1 MRARSNPWLAL
12 IAIMT
17 GGAIAVLSTT
27 AGCGSKADEGTVT
40 PPDTGNLGLVDAKD
54 SSAQPD
60 TKPAPMDTEIQYDV
74 PGSLFDANI
83 PDMTFEGGKTLSGCY
98 DCTTDQCKAEVA
110 KCDAEPRCRG
120 LVLCILTKCGGNVSD
135 FGCALG
141 CGSEYG
147 VSSLSDPVATN
158 GLAVGQ
164 CVQNKCKDACP
175 IPTDGGAPTDARTDA
190 PTDATTDATT
200 DGSETSAFMIFPNGA
215 NKPAQSM
222 DPELALKLTELAQ
235 TLGTLPAEA
244 RANLLDTFSAH

>member
-40 PPDTGNLGLVDAKD
+40 PADTGSPGLVDAKD

-60 TKPAPMDTEIQYDV
+60 TKTTPMDTEIQYDV
-74 PGSLFDANI
+74 PGSLFDASL
-83 PDMTFEGGKTLSGCY
+83 PDVTFEGGKTLGGCY
-98 DCTTDQCKAEVA
+98 NCTTDQCKAEVA
-110 KCDAEPRCRG
+110 ACDSEPRCRG

-147 VSSLSDPVATN
+147 VSSLSDPVATK
-158 GLAVGQ
+158 GFAVGQ
-164 CVQNKCKDACP
+164 CVQSKCKDECP
-175 IPTDGGAPTDARTDA
+175 IPSDGGTASDAKAEVASDVSA
-190 PTDATTDATT
+190 
-200 DGSETSAFMIFPNGA
+200 DGSETSAFMIFPKSG
-215 NKPAQSM
+215 NKPM
-222 DPELALKLTELAQ
+222 DPELALKLQELAQ
-235 TLGTLPAEA
+235 TLGAMPSEA
-244 RANLLDTFSAH
+244 RANLVDTFSAH